1 MVQLKFITMKCDDLN
16 LNLTS
21 TTEVKVSEEID
32 SDLVK
37 TFDDPVAVPSSEG
50 GYTVSVETLET
61 RNVDDFITLRKII
74 KRMKT
79 KEGEITV
86 SETHERKGDEVD
98 VTQKNFF
105 SGCLLSSNEVTFS
118 AEDLTARS
126 LEFKVKKVREEV
138 NGTTIE

>member
-1 MVQLKFITMKCDDLN
+1 MVQLKFINLKCDDLN
-16 LNLTS
+16 LNLSS

-37 TFDDPVAVPSSEG
+37 TFDEPVAVPSSDG
-50 GYTVSVETLET
+50 GYTVSVEILET
-61 RNVDDFITLRKII
+61 RTVADFITLRKLI

-86 SETHERKGDEVD
+86 TEIHERKGDEAD

-105 SGCLLSSNEVTFS
+105 SGCLLSSNEVTFN

-126 LEFKVKKVREEV
+126 LEFKAKKVREEI
-138 NGTTIE
+138 NGETIE